1 MLKKREEVECGFEML
16 NMGGA
21 GVRDQGKRVVLSELT
36 NQSYSFRQVI
46 KNIAE
51 GLLEL
56 LLCMGEIEVFGEE
69 GKVLV
74 TGVLTPLVV
83 VSPLVRPDLLAE
95 GLYAFSFPP
104 C

>member
-1 MLKKREEVECGFEML
+1 
-16 NMGGA
+16 MGGA

-36 NQSYSFRQVI
+36 SQSYSFRQVI

-51 GLLEL
+51 GFLEL

-69 GKVLV
+69 GKVLIASMAASF
-74 TGVLTPLVV
+74 VV
-83 VSPLVRPDLLAE
+83 VSPLVRPDLIAKS
-95 GLYAFSFPP
+95 LYAFPFAL